1 MNRQWDGEF
10 SPSFYMLRGAKLKKG
25 KIPAIQLQCLFVL
38 FHAAAV
44 AYAVLFLHPYYG
56 SNDEFSL
63 AAIASGAYG
72 DYTHYFIY
80 LHSGFAWILKA
91 FYMCMPDVNW
101 YTIVMYGL
109 IFLSLTTV
117 GCTWIRC
124 SEKTGTILSVMLTL
138 ACVCPLYVEMQYTK
152 TAAGYALLFCRK
164 RRLREILGGILFLLL
179 GSWIRFQAFGMV
191 SLIAFGL
198 WLSQALNAY
207 REKEWKRFLL
217 WDCIPCAAAFALGLY
232 PRKP

>member
-138 ACVCPLYVEMQYTK
+138 ACVCPFS
-152 TAAGYALLFCRK
+152 AAGKLDSFP
-164 RRLREILGGILFLLL
+164 
-179 GSWIRFQAFGMV
+179 
-191 SLIAFGL
+191 GL
-198 WLSQALNAY
+198 WHGQP
-207 REKEWKRFLL
+207 
-217 WDCIPCAAAFALGLY
+217 DCIRVMAVTGIECIQGKGVEEISALGLHSLRGGVCSCFWKHCHGKRAGLY